1 MSPLNAPPTTA
12 TGAAREL
19 AVRQGCGGS
28 QPGRL
33 SPRRAHHDQC
43 HSEQGNDRVERSCR
57 LDSWP
62 AQSRAV
68 PARGRGT
75 CRPCRSKRSV
85 RAPPAGPWRLS
96 QLSVVMKSPAQPK
109 PTTARRTSQDSGPS
123 SSGIAAVRDHHPSEG
138 GIGAD
143 VPNPLDDRS
152 AAQRGQREAGEITAA
167 SL

>member
-57 LDSWP
+57 LDLGRPNQELSQREGEERADHVDRKDPSALRRLGLGVEP
-62 AQSRAV
+62 ALGCDEEPGAAEADDRPQDQPGQRSEQQRHR
-68 PARGRGT
+68 RGR
-75 CRPCRSKRSV
+75 
-85 RAPPAGPWRLS
+85 
-96 QLSVVMKSPAQPK
+96 
-109 PTTARRTSQDSGPS
+109 
-123 SSGIAAVRDHHPSEG
+123 RDHHPSEG

-152 AAQRGQREAGEITAA
+152 AAQRGQR
-167 SL
+167 